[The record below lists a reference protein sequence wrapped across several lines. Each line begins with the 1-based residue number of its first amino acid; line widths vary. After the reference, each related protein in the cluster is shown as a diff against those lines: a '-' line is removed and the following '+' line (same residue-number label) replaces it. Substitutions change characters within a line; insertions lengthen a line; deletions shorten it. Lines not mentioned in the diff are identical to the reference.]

1 MRVSNKQKTK
11 FGTKDVC
18 KINPGGQSEMEVE
31 DRALKNSYGSD
42 MGRERDAF
50 IWETADIERGE
61 KLDESN
67 VLEIK
72 RKEFHERFH

>member
-50 IWETADIERGE
+50 I
-61 KLDESN
+61 
-67 VLEIK
+67 
-72 RKEFHERFH
+72 